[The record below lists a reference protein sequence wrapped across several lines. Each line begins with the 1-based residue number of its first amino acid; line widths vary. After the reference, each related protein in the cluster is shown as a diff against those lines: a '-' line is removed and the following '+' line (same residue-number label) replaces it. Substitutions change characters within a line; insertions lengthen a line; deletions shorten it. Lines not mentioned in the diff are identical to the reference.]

1 MNSGCLNLPD
11 VSRLACGCH
20 GKCSTELETGFN
32 VYVIN
37 KRQLYQPIISQ
48 NMLQQPMEIQEKW
61 ADELKGGSILQSL
74 YETVTI
80 LYGKIAPSLPPSG
93 IFIYLDIDIW
103 STKL

>member
-1 MNSGCLNLPD
+1 
-11 VSRLACGCH
+11 
-20 GKCSTELETGFN
+20 
-32 VYVIN
+32 
-37 KRQLYQPIISQ
+37 
-48 NMLQQPMEIQEKW
+48 MEIQEKW